1 MFQWLRRIV
10 KEMGNFLKHTL
21 LGIPVYT
28 WILQLLY
35 VAVALLI
42 LSAFATVHKRTT
54 FEIVLFVIGIVVVD
68 IIWRLAIK

>member
-1 MFQWLRRIV
+1 MAYNYH
-10 KEMGNFLKHTL
+10 MGNFLKQTL
-21 LGIPVYT
+21 LNIPVYT

-42 LSAFATVHKRTT
+42 LAVFATVHKRTT

>member
-1 MFQWLRRIV
+1 M
-10 KEMGNFLKHTL
+10 NDYLKHMF

-42 LSAFATVHKRTT
+42 LFVFVTVHKRTT
-54 FEIVLFVIGIVVVD
+54 LEIVSFVIIVLVVD
-68 IIWRLAIK
+68 VIWRLAIR